1 MLTLSSKEDT
11 LTSSL
16 EGVGDELFL
25 AYSTLQN
32 AYTEVQR
39 LLAVKQQ
46 VTSEM
51 SSLRTKRIKILQD
64 MKNLTHSDQQV
75 GLNSS

>member
-1 MLTLSSKEDT
+1 MMLSSKEDK

-16 EGVGDELFL
+16 EDVGDELFL
-25 AYSTLQN
+25 AYSTLQS

-46 VTSEM
+46 V
-51 SSLRTKRIKILQD
+51 RTWL
-64 MKNLTHSDQQV
+64 LH
-75 GLNSS
+75 